1 MEVGKVF
8 AGLALFSLLTMPLY
22 IITMVINITVAACV
36 STRRLVPFLL
46 APELDD
52 KVSQVERSDKEAQVR
67 VYIYIGFFFV
77 SIKIQM

>member
-22 IITMVINITVAACV
+22 IITMVINVTVAACV
-36 STRRLVPFLL
+36 STKRLVPFLL

-52 KVSQVERSDKEAQVR
+52 KISEVEQSDKEAQVR
-67 VYIYIGFFFV
+67 ILVIV
-77 SIKIQM
+77 SIEIQI